1 MPYDEGAAER
11 VRTVPAGH
19 AGVSEQRM
27 FGGLAFLW
35 NGNVACGVLDY
46 ELVVRVAPDA
56 YDDSFEWGHARLTGG
71 KDLVDRRAPESPM
84 CWPSPGGEI
93 LCRKFLRM
101 TRGAMG

>member
-56 YDDSFEWGHARLTGG
+56 YDDAFEWGHARLTGG
-71 KDLVDRRAPESPM
+71 RISSIDERRKVQCAGHLPAARSFVA
-84 CWPSPGGEI
+84 SSSG
-93 LCRKFLRM
+93 
-101 TRGAMG
+101 